1 MSPTTLKQD
10 REYRQTTRDIVGIF
24 FVKQHVFVLTLLG
37 IIVGALAVSLLTPP
51 IYETSA
57 QLVVKPYNSKPLVF
71 DQDSSR
77 MNVVSEVNEQTLNT
91 VIFLLTSPEVLREVV
106 LHHELA
112 PADDNEKILNEI
124 EALKGRIKAEPLTM
138 SSIVKVSMKG
148 RDPQKITD
156 ELNTLIDAYIRH
168 HIRVNQA
175 TEGRLKFFND
185 QTEYF
190 RAQLEKLSNQ
200 LAETGK
206 RLDIIDPNLQ
216 KDSSLMLI
224 RDLEV
229 SKSQL
234 NTQAEAL
241 RAKTESIR
249 AALARFRTEE
259 RLAGLPTETILA
271 YPALV
276 EMEKSLAQLLINRQ
290 RAIGDFLPS
299 SKQVQDAENQYRA
312 MKEQIRR
319 YMEQIISDLQ
329 TQIEFIHRSMDDLDK
344 KILIIRKR
352 GVEMT
357 GDMLEMDRL
366 ALEHKLIK
374 ENYTLY
380 SAKKEEA
387 RINEEK
393 DKAQFANV
401 SVANRPNLPIS
412 PWFPQRG
419 KIIALSIPL
428 ALMLAFAFSAMSY
441 ATEQRL
447 WTPTDINLHT
457 DLRVLGS
464 LDSVGIASESILRS
478 RKHTGTQAPINQT
491 QSAT

>member
-1 MSPTTLKQD
+1 MSSITAKE

-24 FVKQHVFVLTLLG
+24 FVKQHVFILTLLG
-37 IIVGALAVSLLTPP
+37 IIVGALALSLLTPP

-57 QLVVKPYNSKPLVF
+57 QLVVKPFNSKPLVF

-77 MNVVSEVNEQTLNT
+77 MNVFNEVNEQTLNT

-106 LHHELA
+106 LHHKLA
-112 PADDNEKILNEI
+112 PADDNEKILNEM
-124 EALKGRIKAEPLTM
+124 ESLKGRIKAEPLTM
-138 SSIVKVSMKG
+138 SSIVKVSLKG
-148 RDPQKITD
+148 RNPQVIT
-156 ELNTLIDAYIRH
+156 EQLNTLIDAYIRH

-190 RAQLEKLSNQ
+190 REQYEKLNHQ
-200 LAETGK
+200 LAETGR

-234 NTQAEAL
+234 NTQADTL
-241 RAKTESIR
+241 RAKIESFR
-249 AALARFRTEE
+249 AAASRFKSED
-259 RLAGLPTETILA
+259 RLAGLPSETMLA

-290 RAIGDFLPS
+290 RALGDFLPS
-299 SKQVQDAENQYRA
+299 AKQAQDADNQYRS
-312 MKEQIRR
+312 MKDQIRHH
-319 YMEQIISDLQ
+319 MEQIIHDLQ
-329 TQIEFIHRSMDDLDK
+329 TQLESIQKSMDDIEK
-344 KILIIRKR
+344 KVIAIRKR

-401 SVANRPNLPIS
+401 SVANRPTLPIS

-419 KIIALSIPL
+419 KIMALSIPL
-428 ALMLAFAFSAMSY
+428 ALMLALAFSAMSY
-441 ATEQRL
+441 AMEQRL
-447 WTPTDINLHT
+447 WTPTDIRLHT
-457 DLRVLGS
+457 NLQVLGS
-464 LDSVGIASESILRS
+464 LDAIGIPSESLLGT
-478 RKHTGTQAPINQT
+478 RKRQGPQAPINQP